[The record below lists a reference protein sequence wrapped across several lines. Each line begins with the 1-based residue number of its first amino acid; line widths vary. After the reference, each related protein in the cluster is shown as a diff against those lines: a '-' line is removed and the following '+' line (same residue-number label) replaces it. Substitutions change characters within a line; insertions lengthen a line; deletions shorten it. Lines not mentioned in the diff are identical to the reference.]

1 MTAMEEEMEAL
12 RKENARLRKENLFLN
27 LMSQDVF
34 EKVTEKL
41 EMKRSG
47 LRQEFDDKFNYH
59 RFSVLHSDLYYEY
72 IAEYH
77 LYDTH
82 RDFNQEDWEYFW
94 TNYDN
99 SCIVTVLPKLNGKMS
114 LRSKAI
120 DVGNAVVLMVV
131 PVPSN
136 ITMSLRRW
144 WRTFRR
150 RER

>member
-34 EKVTEKL
+34 EKVIEKL

-59 RFSVLHSDLYYEY
+59 RFSDLYYEY
-72 IAEYH
+72 KYITEYH

-114 LRSKAI
+114 LRSKAM

-144 WRTFRR
+144 WRTFSQQGR
-150 RER
+150 

>member
-34 EKVTEKL
+34 EKVIEKL

-59 RFSVLHSDLYYEY
+59 RFSDLYYEY

-82 RDFNQEDWEYFW
+82 RDFHQEDWEYFW
-94 TNYDN
+94 TDYDEL
-99 SCIVTVLPKLNGKMS
+99 VYRNGFAEVEWQDVFAEQS
-114 LRSKAI
+114 DRCRQCGGINGCACAI
-120 DVGNAVVLMVV
+120 
-131 PVPSN
+131 
-136 ITMSLRRW
+136 
-144 WRTFRR
+144 
-150 RER
+150 

>member
-82 RDFNQEDWEYFW
+82 RDFHQEDWEYFW
-94 TNYDN
+94 TDYDEL
-99 SCIVTVLPKLNGKMS
+99 VYRNGFAEVEWQDVFAEQSDRCRQCGGINGCACGDYWREAS
-114 LRSKAI
+114 L
-120 DVGNAVVLMVV
+120 
-131 PVPSN
+131 
-136 ITMSLRRW
+136 
-144 WRTFRR
+144 
-150 RER
+150 

>member
-1 MTAMEEEMEAL
+1 MTEM
-12 RKENARLRKENLFLN
+12 KQENARLRKENLFLN

-59 RFSVLHSDLYYEY
+59 RFSDLYYEY

-94 TNYDN
+94 TNYDEL
-99 SCIVTVLPKLNGKMS
+99 VYRNGFAEVEWQDVFAEQS
-114 LRSKAI
+114 DRCRQCGGINGCACAI
-120 DVGNAVVLMVV
+120 
-131 PVPSN
+131 
-136 ITMSLRRW
+136 
-144 WRTFRR
+144 
-150 RER
+150 